1 MPSTSTKLSRY
12 EIIGYFLISAGA
24 LVLIWG
30 AIKFDLPSQLN
41 GATDE
46 RTGAVFGEF
55 GEFIGGIVGSLW
67 ALAGVFLFF
76 ATLTYQKREF
86 ELQRIELH
94 KTQKIFQQQN
104 FSTLYIS
111 FLNKHNDII
120 NSLTAYD
127 INKSE
132 WTGTNFFVFFQEK
145 VLSSFNQK
153 IRSQERSEL
162 TVEQLHNFFSD
173 YFSYHFS
180 FYQSSLNPYLKNL
193 SVLIKLIHRY
203 RSETQDPGEY
213 YSFITKASFTQAEL
227 FLIYHVAKYRLL
239 VEFYDIDHA
248 FDVFEDLKEEHKADV
263 IVNVVIEDNSVS
275 SNFQIP
281 SS

>member
-1 MPSTSTKLSRY
+1 MSDITLPSTPNKLSRY
-12 EIIGYFLISAGA
+12 EITGYILIAAGA
-24 LVLIWG
+24 IVLFWG
-30 AIKFDLPSQLN
+30 IIMFDLVTLI
-41 GATDE
+41 A
-46 RTGAVFGEF
+46 TGANEEVGIVFGEF

-132 WTGTNFFVFFQEK
+132 WSGTNFFVFFQEK
-145 VLSSFNQK
+145 VLSSFTQK
-153 IRSQERSEL
+153 VRTKEESAKTPEL
-162 TVEQLHNFFSD
+162 LHSFFKD
-173 YFSYHFS
+173 YFIYHFS
-180 FYQSSLNPYLKNL
+180 FYQTSLNPYLKNL
-193 SVLIKLIHRY
+193 SVLIKLIQRY
-203 RSETQDPGEY
+203 RAETQDAGEY
-213 YSFITKASFTQAEL
+213 YSFITKAGFTQSEL
-227 FLIYHVAKYRLL
+227 FLIYHVARYQLL
-239 VEFYDIDHA
+239 VEFHNIDHA
-248 FDVFEDLKEEHKADV
+248 FDVFEDLKDELKVDR
-263 IVNVVIEDNSVS
+263 IVQQELNDENYL
-275 SNFQIP
+275 
-281 SS
+281 